1 MQEVKTNLGSRTDFD
16 FSEHELLIKE
26 SDGLL
31 VHTLKHKDYNK
42 MYRFDF
48 INTNGVMVVTGDY
61 GNWMFCREFHPSP
74 DGMVSDYYWCE
85 KIKTASTQE
94 PFEFDYEAT
103 EKEILEAINGGLVED
118 GFEGDDLEIMTEYYE
133 SLLDKVHEG
142 EFYYE
147 AFAYGEMPYLITSE
161 CVPNNKKIKHRLLCV
176 FDAFEEICSRLK
188 EGEEK

>member
-1 MQEVKTNLGSRTDFD
+1 MQEIKTNLGRRTDFD

-31 VHTLKHKDYNK
+31 VHTLKHKDYSK

-48 INTNGVMVVTGDY
+48 INTNGIMVVTGDY

-74 DGMVSDYYWCE
+74 DGVVSDYYWCE
-85 KIKTASTQE
+85 KIKIASTQE

-103 EKEILEAINGGLVED
+103 EKEILEAINGGLVEG

-147 AFAYGEMPYLITSE
+147 AFAYGEMPYLITSG
-161 CVPNNKKIKHRLLCV
+161 CVPNNKKIKHWLLCV

>member
-1 MQEVKTNLGSRTDFD
+1 MKEIKTNLGRRTDFD

-31 VHTLKHKDYNK
+31 VHTLKHKDYSK

-48 INTNGVMVVTGDY
+48 INTNGIMVVTGDY

-74 DGMVSDYYWCE
+74 DGVVSDYYWCE
-85 KIKTASTQE
+85 KIKIASTQE

-103 EKEILEAINGGLVED
+103 EKEILEAINGGLVEG

-147 AFAYGEMPYLITSE
+147 AYAYGEMPYLITSG
-161 CVPNNKKIKHRLLCV
+161 CVPNNKKIKHWLLCV

>member
-1 MQEVKTNLGSRTDFD
+1 MKEIKTNLGRRTDFD

-74 DGMVSDYYWCE
+74 DGVVSDYYWCE
-85 KIKTASTQE
+85 KIKIASTQE

-103 EKEILEAINGGLVED
+103 EKEILEAINGGLVEG

-147 AFAYGEMPYLITSE
+147 AFAYGEMPYLITSG
-161 CVPNNKKIKHRLLCV
+161 CVPNNKKIKHWLLCV

>member
-1 MQEVKTNLGSRTDFD
+1 MKEIKTNLGRRTDFD

-85 KIKTASTQE
+85 KIKIASTQE

-103 EKEILEAINGGLVED
+103 EKEILEAINVEG

-147 AFAYGEMPYLITSE
+147 AYAYGEMPYLITSG
-161 CVPNNKKIKHRLLCV
+161 CVPNNKKIKHWLLCV

>member
-1 MQEVKTNLGSRTDFD
+1 MKEIKTNLGRRTDFD

-85 KIKTASTQE
+85 KIKIASTQE

-103 EKEILEAINGGLVED
+103 EKEILEAINGGLVEG

-147 AFAYGEMPYLITSE
+147 AYAYGEMPYLITSG
-161 CVPNNKKIKHRLLCV
+161 CVPNNKKIKHWLLCV

>member
-1 MQEVKTNLGSRTDFD
+1 MKEIKTNLGRRTDFD

-31 VHTLKHKDYNK
+31 VHTLKHKDYSK

-48 INTNGVMVVTGDY
+48 INTNGIMVVTGDY

-85 KIKTASTQE
+85 KIKIASTQE

-103 EKEILEAINGGLVED
+103 EKEILEAINGGLVEG

-133 SLLDKVHEG
+133 SLLDIVHEG

-147 AFAYGEMPYLITSE
+147 AFAYGEMPYLITSG
-161 CVPNNKKIKHRLLCV
+161 CVPNNKKIKHWLLCV